1 MYIWTERFEQK
12 LNFKNNIKM
21 NLENKW
27 KIILL
32 VTFFTMSVTFSM
44 AQKTIPLYKEVPN
57 SKPALNYKEKADT
70 MQDGLIIISKV
81 FVPDIAIFK
90 PQHPD
95 KNHSV
100 VVICPGG
107 GYGVL
112 AYNLEGT
119 DVAKIMNRWGVT
131 AIVLKYRLPSDDIM
145 KDKSIGPLQDVQRAL
160 QYVRENAIEL
170 NVNPK
175 MVGIMGFSAGGHL
188 ASTASTHFDKS
199 YISNPLNTSLRPDFS
214 ILGYPV
220 ISFTDS
226 LANMGS
232 RDNLIGK
239 NPSAEMIQKFSNE
252 LQVNEKTPP
261 AFLVLANDDKAV
273 NPENSIKYY
282 EALLKNKVP
291 AEMHIYQNGGHG
303 FGTHL
308 LAKNNWM
315 ETLKNWMEHNGY
327 LSAE

>member
-1 MYIWTERFEQK
+1 
-12 LNFKNNIKM
+12 M
-21 NLENKW
+21 NRKNKW
-27 KIILL
+27 KYVLL
-32 VTFFTMSVTFSM
+32 VTFLITFATFSM
-44 AQKTIPLYKEVPN
+44 AQKTVPLYKEVPN
-57 SKPALNYKEKADT
+57 SKTAVDYKETADT
-70 MQDGLIIISKV
+70 NRGGLFMISKV
-81 FVPDIAIFK
+81 SIPDITIFK
-90 PQHPD
+90 PRHPD
-95 KNHSV
+95 KNHSA

-107 GYGVL
+107 GYGFL

-119 DVAKIMNRWGVT
+119 TVAKIMNTWGVT
-131 AIVLKYRLPSDDIM
+131 AVVLKYRLPSDKIM
-145 KDKSIGPLQDVQRAL
+145 KDKTIGPLQDAQRAL
-160 QYVRENAIEL
+160 QYVRENAAEL
-170 NVNPK
+170 NVNPD

-220 ISFTDS
+220 ISFADS
-226 LANMGS
+226 LTHMGS
-232 RDNLIGK
+232 RNNLVGR
-239 NPSAEMIQKFSNE
+239 NPSKEMIEKFSNE

-261 AFLVLANDDKAV
+261 TFLVLASDDKTV

-315 ETLKNWMEHNGY
+315 ETLKNWMAHNGY